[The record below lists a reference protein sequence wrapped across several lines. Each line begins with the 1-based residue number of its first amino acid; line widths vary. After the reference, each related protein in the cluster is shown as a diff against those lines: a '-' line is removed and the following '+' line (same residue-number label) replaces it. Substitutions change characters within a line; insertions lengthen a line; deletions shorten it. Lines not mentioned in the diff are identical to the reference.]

1 MTELHE
7 LTALELA
14 AAYRRGETDP
24 VQAVDHFLDR
34 VAAHGDTVG
43 AFVTV
48 TADAARAA
56 ARAATDRL
64 HSRGGTTELPPLY
77 AIPTAIKDLN
87 STAGTPTKFGSL
99 ACADVV
105 PQFSDEVVLRL
116 ARAGMISLGK
126 TNTPEF
132 GCPCYTEPDPSIA
145 PPARSPYD
153 LALSAG
159 GSSGGAAA
167 AVAAGLLPIA
177 QASDG
182 GGSIRIPASVCGLV
196 GFKPSRGRISRAP
209 TYGDITGLST
219 PGPMASTVRD
229 SAAMLDVMAGPDV
242 GDPTWAPPLPAG
254 ETYLGWCDREPGR
267 LRIARWADPVLT
279 DEPVD
284 QQVAAS
290 YERASTLLAA
300 LGHEVVD
307 VAPPIPA
314 EILPAFQVVW
324 AVSAAAWP
332 VPPEGEGLLRPLTR
346 WLRSRGNVASAVEF
360 GTALV
365 ALHQIAAR
373 AMQAM
378 TGFDAVLTPSL
389 ARLPAAVGE
398 IRNDDDPAADFAAQV
413 RYTPFTAMWNVTGMP
428 AVSLPMDWS
437 DRGSGMAWPI
447 GIMLAGHPAQD
458 HLLYALAA
466 QVEAA
471 CSDPGRPW
479 RRPPVA
485 AELR

>member
-1 MTELHE
+1 MTDIHD

-34 VAAHGDTVG
+34 IAQHGDTVG

-56 ARAATDRL
+56 AREATDRL
-64 HSRGGTTELPPLY
+64 HADGASELPPLY
-77 AIPTAIKDLN
+77 GIPTAIKDLN
-87 STAGTPTKFGSL
+87 ATAGVRTTFGSGVF
-99 ACADVV
+99 ADFV
-105 PQFSDEVVLRL
+105 PPVSDEVVLRIE
-116 ARAGMISLGK
+116 RAGMISLGK

-132 GCPCYTEPDPSIA
+132 GCPCYTEPEPSIA

-153 LALSAG
+153 LTLSAG

-182 GGSIRIPASVCGLV
+182 GGSIRIPASVTGLV

-209 TYGDITGLST
+209 VYGDITGLST

-229 SAAMLDVMAGPDV
+229 SAAMLDAIAGPGV

-254 ETYLGWCDREPGR
+254 ESYLGWCDRQPGR
-267 LRIARWADPVLT
+267 LRIGRWADPVLT

-284 QQVAAS
+284 PQVRAA
-290 YERASTLLAA
+290 YERAGVLLAG

-307 VAPPIPA
+307 VDPPMPA
-314 EILPAFQVVW
+314 DVLPAFRVVW
-324 AVSAAAWP
+324 AVSAALSP
-332 VPPEGEGLLRPLTR
+332 VPAEAEPSLRPLTR
-346 WLRSRGNVASAVEF
+346 WLRSAGKATSAPEF
-360 GTALV
+360 GAALTT
-365 ALHQIAAR
+365 LHQVAAR
-373 AMQAM
+373 AIRAIS
-378 TGFDAVLTPSL
+378 GFDAVLIPTL
-389 ARLPAAVGE
+389 ARLPAQVGA

-428 AVSLPMDWS
+428 AVSLPMGWS
-437 DRGSGMAWPI
+437 DRGWPI
-447 GIMLAGHPAQD
+447 GVMLAGRPAQD

-466 QVEAA
+466 QVEDA

-479 RRPPVA
+479 RRPALDARVA
-485 AELR
+485 